1 MAIFV
6 LLATVVLTT
15 QANTNV
21 KRPPKVAVIGGGIG
35 GTSVAYFL
43 SQRLPGADVTVF
55 EMGRVGGRLD
65 TVDIADRRYEVGG
78 SIIHSANKLMVD
90 YLEICNLTK
99 KEGKGDEGGGNGAF
113 SLIKEGNVVWQ
124 ESENVYI
131 NSVRMIWRY
140 GLFSLLKL
148 NRFVTNLLTSFAS
161 IYPRLEAGEAFLGV
175 RQLLEGMGGDM
186 EELTRVTIEHRLEEV
201 GVARNLIEE
210 LGTVAS
216 RVNYGQFPST
226 LHGFVGAVGLAGVDG
241 NLWAVEGGNFRVA
254 QCALEKSGASFK
266 KGRVEAINLKPNGG
280 FVLRHSEMNTEIGE
294 DVLRKEGGFGSEGG
308 HPGSCADCPEAEF
321 DVVVVAA
328 PQTRDK
334 TKIAGLNNNKFPGHY
349 HRCVATVVHGDLKLE
364 AVNSST
370 RINFFLSPSS
380 TIVSI
385 APLTPVDLREGEPLP
400 PVFKV
405 FSTKPLDEEDLSGLF
420 QPLHSYQVVDWLAY
434 PEYTL
439 EDDLTSF
446 VLAPGLYYTSRIEW
460 AASAMEM
467 SVLAASNVANLIK
480 NDWIGTRENSLHE
493 KEEL

>member
-1 MAIFV
+1 M
-6 LLATVVLTT
+6 LATS
-15 QANTNV
+15 AKAE

-43 SQRLPGADVTVF
+43 SQTLPGSDVTVL

-65 TVDIADRRYEVGG
+65 TVDIAGRRYEVGG
-78 SIIHSANKLMVD
+78 SIVHSANKLMVD

-113 SLIKEGNVVWQ
+113 SLIKDGNVVWQ
-124 ESENVYI
+124 ESENFYI
-131 NSVRMIWRY
+131 NSLRMIWRY

-161 IYPRLEAGEAFLGV
+161 IYPRLDAGESFPGV
-175 RQLLEGMGGDM
+175 TQLLEGMGGDM
-186 EELTRVTIEHRLEEV
+186 AELTRVTIGQRLEEV
-201 GVARNLIEE
+201 GIARELIEE

-254 QCALEKSGASFK
+254 ECALEKSGASLK
-266 KGRVEAINLKPNGG
+266 RVRVEEINPKKHGG
-280 FVLRHSEMNTEIGE
+280 FVLRYSEPNMEKDKE
-294 DVLRKEGGFGSEGG
+294 VLKTEGGFGSAGG
-308 HPGSCADCPEAEF
+308 YQGSCAECQDEEF

-334 TKIAGLNNNKFPGHY
+334 TKISGLDIGNFPGHY
-349 HRCVATVVHGDLKLE
+349 HRTVATVVHGDLNLE

-385 APLTPVDLREGEPLP
+385 SPLTPVDLRVGETLP
-400 PVFKV
+400 PVYKL
-405 FSTKPLDEEDLSGLF
+405 FSSKTLDEGDLRRLF
-420 QPLHSYQVVDWLAY
+420 KSIHSFQVVDWLAY

-439 EDDLTSF
+439 NDDLASF
-446 VLAPGLYYTSRIEW
+446 VLSPGLYYTSRIEW

-467 SVLAASNVANLIK
+467 SVLAAANVANLIK
-480 NDWIGTRENSLHE
+480 KDWMGEREAMLHE
-493 KEEL
+493 REEL